1 MHTGD
6 GSFSGSPDGM
16 FCILLQTLCWHFCG
30 VRIFVTQPLF
40 AALWTHHTHNVEE
53 KSIIINGWKHFFCF
67 CFKEAKVFICF
78 FKTVWTYFFKKRF
91 QQLAPP
97 VGTSL
102 VHRMTSTQS
111 FVWDIFII
119 LPKLYIF
126 YKYFL
131 NTGIVTPSIS
141 FHFSF
146 SLQLSDFTATEMS
159 CNNPV

>member
-1 MHTGD
+1 
-6 GSFSGSPDGM
+6 M
-16 FCILLQTLCWHFCG
+16 FCILLQTSCWHLCG
-30 VRIFVTQPLF
+30 VCIFVTQPLF
-40 AALWTHHTHNVEE
+40 AAMVDPSHAQRRR
-53 KSIIINGWKHFFCF
+53 KINHDQDMDGNTSFDESLRSSFASVKQC
-67 CFKEAKVFICF
+67 ELI
-78 FKTVWTYFFKKRF
+78 FFKKRF

-97 VGTSL
+97 VAASL
-102 VHRMTSTQS
+102 VCRMTSTQS

-131 NTGIVTPSIS
+131 NTGILTPSIS
-141 FHFSF
+141 CHFSF